1 MTWYEALKIA
11 HILSATVLFGAG
23 LGTAYYFWSA
33 CRSRNPVIIA
43 AVGQRVILA
52 DWVFTGSSG
61 IVQPVTGILL
71 ARELGIPLDES
82 WLIAAFGLYVL
93 AFACWAPVVW
103 LQIAVARLARDA
115 AAAGT
120 SLGAEFMRLAGLW
133 FALGWPAFLALIAAF
148 GLMVVKPA
156 LW

>member
-1 MTWYEALKIA
+1 MSWYEALKIV
-11 HILSATVLFGAG
+11 HILSATLLFGTG

-33 CRSRNPVIIA
+33 CLTRNPVIIA

-52 DWVFTGSSG
+52 DWIFTGGSG

-71 ARELGIPLDES
+71 ARELGIALDES
-82 WLIAAFGLYVL
+82 WLVAALGLYAL

-103 LQIAVARLARDA
+103 LQIAVARLAREA

-120 SLGAEFMRLAGLW
+120 SLGPEFARLVGLW
-133 FALGWPAFLALIAAF
+133 FALGWPAFLALIATFA
-148 GLMVVKPA
+148 LMVVKPA